1 MNIKELIL
9 LTKPN
14 KLIIEDPNDIEIYD
28 NFIKCKICGGVSG
41 TLKIITHLYYKNNYE
56 IIPCIYKN
64 TITNYNNPIIIGNY
78 NKPRYK
84 INSNIAEGLLQRE
97 CTIINSNN
105 STKIIGSY
113 GCKSCII
120 VCLRN
125 RITTTTF
132 LCHLDSLT
140 INYKDY
146 FHNFYPNET
155 DVYIVGSELYSINI
169 LYILLN
175 HLDNM
180 NFKITFAHVIDNNTN
195 SFAINVSTGDIYLND
210 DISNPYYDLPIKTY
224 YKYRYN
230 RMLSSLL
237 LNNSYLFN
245 TELL

>member
-1 MNIKELIL
+1 MNIKELII
-9 LTKPN
+9 LTKPSEP
-14 KLIIEDPNDIEIYD
+14 IIEDPNDIECHNNVIT
-28 NFIKCKICGGVSG
+28 CKICGGESG

-64 TITNYNNPIIIGNY
+64 ISTNYYNPIIIGNY

-97 CTIINSNN
+97 YTIINSNN
-105 STKIIGSY
+105 STKIIGTY
-113 GCKSCII
+113 GCGSCII

-125 RITTTTF
+125 RITTNTF

-140 INYKDY
+140 INYKDHFY
-146 FHNFYPNET
+146 NFNPDET
-155 DVYIVGSELYSINI
+155 DVFIIGSDSSAINI
-169 LYILLN
+169 LYILLK
-175 HLDNM
+175 HLDDM

-195 SFAINVSTGDIYLND
+195 SFAINISTGDIYLND

-245 TELL
+245 IELF